1 MFVSDKRL
9 YLTRDGRVTEDAGE
23 ASGGTLLVAVG
34 GELSTE
40 DAQRYGLIDSAK
52 GAKGL
57 ANKGRKATENK
68 AAPPA
73 PEVPAEV
80 PAEDAPAEEEAAP
93 ETPTTENEP
102 AEQV

>member
-40 DAQRYGLIDSAK
+40 DAQRYGLID
-52 GAKGL
+52 GAKGP
-57 ANKGRKATENK
+57 ANKGRKTTENK
-68 AAPPA
+68 AA
-73 PEVPAEV
+73 
-80 PAEDAPAEEEAAP
+80 
-93 ETPTTENEP
+93 
-102 AEQV
+102 EQE